1 MKWVIDKTGRF
12 GWRPYYDQAELDSE
26 CEQIVSDFLIQK
38 YGVIKFP
45 ITTDDLS
52 IMIERDTSD
61 LDLFADLSFD
71 GDDVEGTTDF
81 FPHKKPAVKIARELS
96 LDSSKNLRL
105 RTTMAHEYGHVR
117 FHNFLWGMSAAPKPT
132 VNMLKKLS
140 SQRQAMSRLRQKIN
154 QQPPNIKDQ
163 TEMPKLLTAQRT
175 FKCARG
181 LILQAPVSD
190 WMEWQAS
197 YVCGALLMPLSSVR
211 NTALT
216 SIPGW
221 NGRDRIPAD
230 SSQAQDLM
238 SRIAQVFDV
247 SPDAAQVRLLK
258 TGILQIAAN
267 NTEEDIPL

>member
-1 MKWVIDKTGRF
+1 
-12 GWRPYYDQAELDSE
+12 
-26 CEQIVSDFLIQK
+26 
-38 YGVIKFP
+38 
-45 ITTDDLS
+45 
-52 IMIERDTSD
+52 
-61 LDLFADLSFD
+61 
-71 GDDVEGTTDF
+71 
-81 FPHKKPAVKIARELS
+81 
-96 LDSSKNLRL
+96 
-105 RTTMAHEYGHVR
+105 MAHEYGHVR

-230 SSQAQDLM
+230 SSQAQELI
-238 SRIAQVFDV
+238 SRVAQVFDV
-247 SPDAAQVRLLK
+247 SDQLPLRQSLTGFLVDLPVPFRKAVDDASRHTFDFK
-258 TGILQIAAN
+258 TSRAC
-267 NTEEDIPL
+267 